1 MSATLVPIIALAI
14 YGPAARKEGV
24 IVATAKTFKQEVIEH
39 DGPVA
44 VQLFAPWCGHCKAL
58 KPAWKAATKALQGKV
73 KLVVV
78 DATAEQQ
85 LAQKY
90 GVRGYPT
97 ILIFGDNKRKP
108 QPYEGGRDERSLIS
122 GLKKAAAA
130 GGASGG
136 GSAKASAGGA
146 SGGGGSAKP
155 KPSPPSGPKPS
166 PSSSRSEAHPPS
178 GGVGTFGGKGVI
190 QLTDQ
195 TFASEVLRSDALWLV
210 VFYAPWCGHCKRLE
224 PDFGAAARRLDGQA
238 RLAAVDATQNSE
250 VSKIYDVNGYPSLKA
265 FYKGKLTDQA
275 GYDGPRDVE
284 GMVGWALQTL
294 EALGVEAEVPQLLD
308 ASQFKRSCVSKKG
321 ALCAVAF
328 LPHILDSGAAGRE
341 AYLDTLKA
349 VAKKHRQLW
358 TFLWSE
364 VGEQEALEASLG
376 GLAGVPTLAAIS
388 GDKGR
393 FALMR
398 DAFDAKHAAAFVG
411 GVLRGSTKT
420 QPASFGAIATVD
432 EWDGKDGELPEEEP
446 LDAYD
451 DVELDA

>member
-1 MSATLVPIIALAI
+1 MTCV
-14 YGPAARKEGV
+14 
-24 IVATAKTFKQEVIEH
+24 
-39 DGPVA
+39 
-44 VQLFAPWCGHCKAL
+44 
-58 KPAWKAATKALQGKV
+58 
-73 KLVVV
+73 
-78 DATAEQQ
+78 
-85 LAQKY
+85 
-90 GVRGYPT
+90 
-97 ILIFGDNKRKP
+97 
-108 QPYEGGRDERSLIS
+108 
-122 GLKKAAAA
+122 
-130 GGASGG
+130 
-136 GSAKASAGGA
+136 
-146 SGGGGSAKP
+146 
-155 KPSPPSGPKPS
+155 
-166 PSSSRSEAHPPS
+166 PS

-250 VSKIYDVNGYPSLKA
+250 LSKIYEVNGYPSLKA

-398 DAFDAKHAAAFVG
+398 DAFGAKHAAAFVG

>member
-136 GSAKASAGGA
+136 G
-146 SGGGGSAKP
+146 GSAKP

-250 VSKIYDVNGYPSLKA
+250 LSKIYEVNGYPSLKA

>member
-1 MSATLVPIIALAI
+1 MSATLSIY

-166 PSSSRSEAHPPS
+166 PSIPPSEAHPPS

-250 VSKIYDVNGYPSLKA
+250 LSKIYEVNGYPSLKA

-294 EALGVEAEVPQLLD
+294 EALGVEAEVPQLLG
-308 ASQFKRSCVSKKG
+308 AAQFKRSCVSKKG

-411 GVLRGSTKT
+411 GVLRARRRRSRRVSARSRRSTSGT
-420 QPASFGAIATVD
+420 GRTASCRRRSRSTRTTTSSWTH
-432 EWDGKDGELPEEEP
+432 E
-446 LDAYD
+446 
-451 DVELDA
+451 

>member
-1 MSATLVPIIALAI
+1 MRLAALA
-14 YGPAARKEGV
+14 AL
-24 IVATAKTFKQEVIEH
+24 VATA
-39 DGPVA
+39 
-44 VQLFAPWCGHCKAL
+44 
-58 KPAWKAATKALQGKV
+58 AAADWPTEKS
-73 KLVVV
+73 VVV
-78 DATAEQQ
+78 LDDSNFDDFVS
-85 LAQKY
+85 AQEY
-90 GVRGYPT
+90 T
-97 ILIFGDNKRKP
+97 IV
-108 QPYEGGRDERSLIS
+108 E
-122 GLKKAAAA
+122 
-130 GGASGG
+130 
-136 GSAKASAGGA
+136 
-146 SGGGGSAKP
+146 
-155 KPSPPSGPKPS
+155 
-166 PSSSRSEAHPPS
+166 
-178 GGVGTFGGKGVI
+178 
-190 QLTDQ
+190 
-195 TFASEVLRSDALWLV
+195 
-210 VFYAPWCGHCKRLE
+210 FYAPWCGHCKRLE

-250 VSKIYDVNGYPSLKA
+250 LARIYDVNGYPSLKA

-358 TFLWSE
+358 SFLWSE

>member
-1 MSATLVPIIALAI
+1 MKHGKAP
-14 YGPAARKEGV
+14 
-24 IVATAKTFKQEVIEH
+24 TAPL
-39 DGPVA
+39 G
-44 VQLFAPWCGHCKAL
+44 
-58 KPAWKAATKALQGKV
+58 
-73 KLVVV
+73 
-78 DATAEQQ
+78 
-85 LAQKY
+85 
-90 GVRGYPT
+90 
-97 ILIFGDNKRKP
+97 
-108 QPYEGGRDERSLIS
+108 
-122 GLKKAAAA
+122 
-130 GGASGG
+130 
-136 GSAKASAGGA
+136 ASAGGSFCSSAAAAWPTA
-146 SGGGGSAKP
+146 SCVASRPVGSA
-155 KPSPPSGPKPS
+155 S
-166 PSSSRSEAHPPS
+166 
-178 GGVGTFGGKGVI
+178 
-190 QLTDQ
+190 
-195 TFASEVLRSDALWLV
+195 
-210 VFYAPWCGHCKRLE
+210 
-224 PDFGAAARRLDGQA
+224 
-238 RLAAVDATQNSE
+238 AVDATQNSE
-250 VSKIYDVNGYPSLKA
+250 LSKIYEVNGYPSLKA

-308 ASQFKRSCVSKKG
+308 AAQFKRSCVAKKG

-432 EWDGKDGELPEEEP
+432 EWDGKDGELPEEAAPRERRRRRQRRQAV
-446 LDAYD
+446 LVERRRLLLFRGWRVERDAPPYALRRAQRRTPSSSRQ
-451 DVELDA
+451 VSPQASPRASSSGRCHGHRASLEASRPTHQRGRLNLAV

>member
-1 MSATLVPIIALAI
+1 MSAIVPIIALAI

-24 IVATAKTFKQEVIEH
+24 IVATAKTFKQEVLEH

-122 GLKKAAAA
+122 GLKKAAA
-130 GGASGG
+130 GGASGS
-136 GSAKASAGGA
+136 GSAKA
-146 SGGGGSAKP
+146 
-155 KPSPPSGPKPS
+155 SPPSGPKPS
-166 PSSSRSEAHPPS
+166 PPIPPSKAHPPS

-294 EALGVEAEVPQLLD
+294 EALGVEAEVPQLLG
-308 ASQFKRSCVSKKG
+308 AAQFKRSCVAKKG